1 MGHISYSQDAATA
14 LNLRSE
20 SRKQAEQANAE
31 RDVEVR
37 KIKLLQSMTGLDI
50 AENFDTDAVTA
61 AIRIGDAELLGGLAL
76 MCLDQFAE
84 RIAVREVYGHDFVEW
99 KDEELGM
106 QMVNDFIKARAGV
119 TQ

>member
-1 MGHISYSQDAATA
+1 MGSTSYSQDAATA

-20 SRKQAEQANAE
+20 SRKQAEQSSAE

-37 KIKLLQSMTGLDI
+37 KAELLRTTTGLDVG
-50 AENFDTDAVTA
+50 ENCDTDAFTA
-61 AIRIGDAELLGGLAL
+61 ALRIGDPTLIGNLVL
-76 MCLDQFAE
+76 MAMEQVSE

-106 QMVNDFIKARAGV
+106 QMVTDLIKARAGV